1 MATLPDSELLLP
13 PPVPFVHKCKE
24 NYLFDFNK
32 EFVGHINKFGKCV
45 QVVYY
50 GVVIPGPAFADL
62 QTSVYYLR
70 HDITRIFDK
79 FTLTLNHF
87 QTTAKEASVILQAT
101 FQFLLGGFE
110 DLAIVM
116 LHTLEDMSKE
126 MSRIACE
133 LRFYFE
139 EENKKTMYLVE
150 NTRVQRIHE
159 ATCMI
164 GALRFISFILTKA
177 SKCWTCIENYCR
189 YLSDR
194 HIIEIVQVAHCKEYR
209 LRFWQSKGFAR
220 ETAMYHAKWIALG
233 NFCAELMPNIKNT
246 REELYR
252 CITENPTRDEALRQ
266 FRILKTQIR

>member
-1 MATLPDSELLLP
+1 MATLPDSKLLLLP
-13 PPVPFVHKCKE
+13 PPVHLVHNYKE
-24 NYLFDFNK
+24 TLFNHNK
-32 EFVGHINKFGKCV
+32 EFVGYTNKLGKCV
-45 QVVYY
+45 QVAYY
-50 GVVIPGPAFADL
+50 GAVIQGPAFAEL
-62 QTSVYYLR
+62 QTRVYDLR

-87 QTTAKEASVILQAT
+87 LTTAKEASVILQAT

-126 MSRIACE
+126 MSKIARE

-139 EENKKTMYLVE
+139 EEEKKPMFLVE
-150 NTRVQRIHE
+150 NTKVQRIHE

-164 GALRFISFILTKA
+164 GALRFISLILMKA
-177 SKCWTCIENYCR
+177 SICWIDIEGYCS

-194 HIIEIVQVAHCKEYR
+194 YIINMVQVAHCKENR
-209 LRFWQSKGFAR
+209 LKFWQSRGFANDA
-220 ETAMYHAKWIALG
+220 TTYHAKWIALG

-252 CITENPTRDEALRQ
+252 YITENPTRDEALRQ
-266 FRILKTQIR
+266 FQILKTQIR